1 MPTTGHLTFSAL
13 EVDSATTLNN
23 FLNTS
28 FANNIGE
35 FVMSESQ
42 LADSTLQGD
51 VIQEGDDMMYQRVT
65 DKEAQQRNL
74 T

>member
-1 MPTTGHLTFSAL
+1 MPTTGYLTFSAL

-35 FVMSESQ
+35 FVMSEFQ
-42 LADSTLQGD
+42 LADSTL
-51 VIQEGDDMMYQRVT
+51 
-65 DKEAQQRNL
+65 
-74 T
+74 